1 MKELENQLIESLS
14 IVELEDRYE
23 MAAGGDRCTITN
35 LGNGNGINGGTG
47 GG

>member
-23 MAAGGDRCTITN
+23 MAAGGDRCTISGS
-35 LGNGNGINGGTG
+35 GNNNNG
-47 GG
+47 